1 MGKEVLMPKL
11 GLTMTKGKIVQW
23 KKKEGDRVQEG
34 EDLVIIETEK
44 ITTTVK
50 APVSGIL
57 LKIYAKEGEEVLV
70 GQMIAY
76 IGEIGEKPPS
86 LPTNKPTLVAE
97 QQQGQPTRAEEAKA
111 ISEVRA
117 SPRARRLAKEKGID
131 LSKIKGTGPGGMITE
146 DDVIKELE
154 NIEKGVKFTATGLR
168 VKEVIPMTAIRQEI
182 SRRMVQSLQTMAQV
196 TLSIEINANSLV
208 KIKNEVESKYN
219 MKITYTDVLVK
230 VVAKLIR
237 NHPYLNATLEG
248 DQIKIIEDVNIGIA
262 VALDQGLIVPVIRNA
277 DIKPITEI
285 AKESHEL
292 ADKARENKLNPDEV
306 VGGTFTISNLGMYD
320 IDSFTPIINPPQTAI
335 LGVGRIRKAP
345 VVIDDSISI
354 GYVMWISLTFDHRVL
369 DGHTA
374 AKFLKELTE
383 ILEDENKL
391 RAFLS

>member
-50 APVSGIL
+50 SPVSGIL
-57 LKIYAKEGEEVLV
+57 LKIYAKEGEEVPV
-70 GQMIAY
+70 GQIIAY
-76 IGEIGEKPPS
+76 IGEIGEQPPPS
-86 LPTNKPTLVAE
+86 PTKPALAT
-97 QQQGQPTRAEEAKA
+97 QQQQAQPIRTEEVKV
-111 ISEVRA
+111 IGEVRA

-131 LSKIKGTGPGGMITE
+131 LSKIRGTGPGGMITE
-146 DDVIKELE
+146 DDVIRELE
-154 NIEKGVKFTATGLR
+154 NIEKGMKFTATGLR
-168 VKEVIPMTAIRQEI
+168 VKEVIPMSVIRQEI

-208 KIKNEVESKYN
+208 KMKNEIESKYS
-219 MKITYTDVLVK
+219 MKITYTDILVK
-230 VVAKLIR
+230 VVAKLLR
-237 NHPYLNATLEG
+237 DHPYLNATLEG
-248 DQIKIIEDVNIGIA
+248 DQIKIIEEVNIGIA

-277 DIKPITEI
+277 DTKPITEI

-306 VGGTFTISNLGMYD
+306 SGGTFTISNLGMYD

-335 LGVGRIRKAP
+335 LGVGRIRRAP
-345 VVIDDSISI
+345 VVVGDNISI
-354 GYVMWISLTFDHRVL
+354 GYIMWLSLTFDHRVM

-391 RAFLS
+391 RTFLS

>member
-1 MGKEVLMPKL
+1 MPKL

-369 DGHTA
+369 DGHRA
-374 AKFLKELTE
+374 AKFLKEFTE

>member
-50 APVSGIL
+50 AAASGIL

-70 GQMIAY
+70 GQIIAY

-86 LPTNKPTLVAE
+86 LSTKPTLVSE
-97 QQQGQPTRAEEAKA
+97 QQQGQPTRIEEAKA
-111 ISEVRA
+111 TSEVRA

-131 LSKIKGTGPGGMITE
+131 LVKIKGTGPGGMITE
-146 DDVIKELE
+146 DDVIRELE

-196 TLSIEINANSLV
+196 TLNIEINANSLV
-208 KIKNEVESKYN
+208 KIKNEVESKYS

-237 NHPYLNATLEG
+237 SHPFLNATLEG

-285 AKESHEL
+285 VKESHEL

-306 VGGTFTISNLGMYD
+306 TGGTFTISNLGMYD

-345 VVIDDSISI
+345 VVIGDNISI
-354 GYVMWISLTFDHRVL
+354 GYVMWLSLTFDHRVL

-383 ILEDENKL
+383 ILEDENRL

>member
-50 APVSGIL
+50 APASGIL
-57 LKIYAKEGEEVLV
+57 LKIYAKEGEEVPV
-70 GQMIAY
+70 GQIIAY
-76 IGEIGEKPPS
+76 IGEIGEQPPS
-86 LPTNKPTLVAE
+86 LPPKPSLVT
-97 QQQGQPTRAEEAKA
+97 QQQQTQLTRMEEAKT
-111 ISEVRA
+111 IGEVRA

-131 LSKIKGTGPGGMITE
+131 LSKIKGTGPGGIITE
-146 DDVIKELE
+146 DDVIRELE
-154 NIEKGVKFTATGLR
+154 KIEKEMKFTATGLR
-168 VKEVIPMTAIRQEI
+168 VKEIIPMSVMRQEI

-208 KIKNEVESKYN
+208 KIKNEIESKYN

-230 VVAKLIR
+230 VVAKLLR
-237 NHPYLNATLEG
+237 SHPYLNATLEG

-292 ADKARENKLNPDEV
+292 ADKARGNKLNPDEV
-306 VGGTFTISNLGMYD
+306 TGGTFTISNLGMYD

-345 VVIDDSISI
+345 VVIDDTISV
-354 GYVMWISLTFDHRVL
+354 GYVMWLSLTFDHRVM

-374 AKFLKELTE
+374 AKFLKELSE
-383 ILEDENKL
+383 VLEDENKL
-391 RAFLS
+391 RTFIS

>member
-44 ITTTVK
+44 ITTAVK
-50 APVSGIL
+50 AAASGIL
-57 LKIYAKEGEEVLV
+57 LKIYAKEGEEVPV
-70 GQMIAY
+70 GQIIAY
-76 IGEIGEKPPS
+76 IGEIGEKPPTLS
-86 LPTNKPTLVAE
+86 TKPTLVTE
-97 QQQGQPTRAEEAKA
+97 QQQEQPTRVEEAKA

-131 LSKIKGTGPGGMITE
+131 LVKIKGTGPGGMITE
-146 DDVIKELE
+146 DDVIRELE

-196 TLSIEINANSLV
+196 TLNIEINANSLV
-208 KIKNEVESKYN
+208 KIKNEVESKYS

-237 NHPYLNATLEG
+237 SHPFLNATLEG

-306 VGGTFTISNLGMYD
+306 TGGTFTISNLGMYD

-345 VVIDDSISI
+345 VVIGDNISI
-354 GYVMWISLTFDHRVL
+354 GYVMWLSLTFDQ
-369 DGHTA
+369 
-374 AKFLKELTE
+374 
-383 ILEDENKL
+383 
-391 RAFLS
+391 

>member
-44 ITTTVK
+44 ITTAVK
-50 APVSGIL
+50 AVASGIL
-57 LKIYAKEGEEVLV
+57 LKIYAKEGEEVPV
-70 GQMIAY
+70 GQIIAY

-86 LPTNKPTLVAE
+86 LSTRPTLVSE
-97 QQQGQPTRAEEAKA
+97 QQQGQSTRIEEAKA

-131 LSKIKGTGPGGMITE
+131 LVKIKGTGPGGMITE
-146 DDVIKELE
+146 DDVIRELE

-196 TLSIEINANSLV
+196 TLNIEINANSLV
-208 KIKNEVESKYN
+208 KIKNEVESKYS

-237 NHPYLNATLEG
+237 SHPFLNATLEG

-285 AKESHEL
+285 VKESHEL

-306 VGGTFTISNLGMYD
+306 TGGTFTISNLGMYD

-345 VVIDDSISI
+345 VVIGDNISI
-354 GYVMWISLTFDHRVL
+354 GYVMWLSLTFDHRVL

-383 ILEDENKL
+383 ILEDENRL